1 MESNMSL
8 VITKEPITE
17 SATVQVAYV
26 PYRTFKSAIEMLEQ
40 HGLPNRIDRTLWP
53 SFSGVIQ
60 SQLISAFRFLGLIKQ
75 DGTPTPELEAMVHDK
90 AGRKALLRAR
100 LKEAYPNLIKIDLPK
115 ATIGLFNDAM
125 RKYELSPETT
135 KKASS
140 FFLQAAKD
148 SELPLSKH
156 ILDKTRAVRKR
167 KPIPNRPND
176 HSGSQI
182 VPVATGPVRTISL
195 ENSVTLSVATSAD
208 TFSMTKGDRE
218 FVSQLLDLLDRYEE
232 EHAEEEIEQEEENA

>member
-1 MESNMSL
+1 M
-8 VITKEPITE
+8 TT
-17 SATVQVAYV
+17 ATATFTVNVKPQVAYV

-60 SQLISAFRFLGLIKQ
+60 SQLIAALRFFTLING
-75 DGTPTPELEAMVHDK
+75 DGTPTQGLVELVRDK
-90 AGRKALLRAR
+90 AARKLNLQRM
-100 LKEAYPNLIKIDLPK
+100 LKEAYPKLMAIDLTR
-115 ATIGLFNDAM
+115 ATIGEFNEAM
-125 RKYELSPETT
+125 RSYELSPETT

-148 SELPLSKH
+148 AGLPLSKH

-167 KPIPNRPND
+167 KPA
-176 HSGSQI
+176 SGAPRNTGSG
-182 VPVATGPVRTISL
+182 VLGGAPASSGPVRTIQL
-195 ENSVTLSVATSAD
+195 DGPVTLTVSTSAD
-208 TFSMTKGDRE
+208 TFSMTKSDRE

-232 EHAEEEIEQEEENA
+232 EHSEEEIESEEETA

>member
-1 MESNMSL
+1 MTTP
-8 VITKEPITE
+8 VEPLNDHKG
-17 SATVQVAYV
+17 QVAYV

-60 SQLISAFRFLGLIKQ
+60 SQLIAALRFFSLIKP
-75 DGTPTPELEAMVHDK
+75 DGVPTEKLATLVRDK
-90 AGRKALLRAR
+90 DNRKANLQQLL
-100 LKEAYPNLIKIDLPK
+100 KDAYPKLVGIDLTK
-115 ATIGLFNDAM
+115 ATIGQFNDAM

-148 SELPLSKH
+148 AGLPMSKH

-167 KPIPNRPND
+167 KPISAGQRNSTPAAQL
-176 HSGSQI
+176 HLASG
-182 VPVATGPVRTISL
+182 GPARTIQL
-195 ENSVTLSVATSAD
+195 DGGVTLSMTTSAD
-208 TFSMTKGDRE
+208 FFNMTKSDRE
-218 FVSQLLDLLDRYEE
+218 FVSKLLDLLDHYEE
-232 EHAEEEIEQEEENA
+232 EHVDEEINLEEGMA